1 MANEKFSDFTLE
13 TDLTNFEGL
22 VGFQAGVDNLQIT
35 PANLG
40 LHLPTRFILSASYT
54 LLSTSAGK
62 HGLTWL
68 GGNTSSGTS
77 EDDGALY
84 IFQPFKIN
92 QIVMRYNGRTGIAI
106 DPGESLSYELVTLN
120 PTAAGPPAEWSIA
133 NDPDTSPTTLIT
145 DFGNVFDLDNADDGT
160 WPYTNY
166 TPGTP
171 IQLTADTMVMLVQD
185 EPVGTVQP
193 NAADIMFYFDCQ
205 YT

>member
-13 TDLTNFEGL
+13 TDLANFEGL

-35 PANLG
+35 PTNLG
-40 LHLPTRFILSASYT
+40 LHLPTRFMLSASYT
-54 LLSTSAGK
+54 LLSTAAGK

-77 EDDGALY
+77 EDDGSLY
-84 IFQPFKIN
+84 IFQDFKIN
-92 QIVMRYNGRTGIAI
+92 QIVMRYNGRTGIEIAA
-106 DPGESLSYELVTLN
+106 GESLSYELVTLD
-120 PTAAGPPAEWSIA
+120 PTVVGPPAEWSIA
-133 NDPDTSPTTLIT
+133 NDPDTSPNTLIT

-160 WPYTNY
+160 WPYINY
-166 TPGTP
+166 TPLTP
-171 IQLTADTMVMLVQD
+171 IQLTADTMVILVQD
-185 EPVGTVQP
+185 EPVGTVSP

>member
-1 MANEKFSDFTLE
+1 MANEKFSDFTLK
-13 TDLTNFEGL
+13 TNLADFDGL
-22 VGFQAGVDNLQIT
+22 VGFDTGIDNLQISKE
-35 PANLG
+35 NLG
-40 LHLPTRFILSASYT
+40 LHLPTRFMLSAAYT
-54 LLSTSAGK
+54 QLNTAGGK
-62 HGLTWL
+62 HGLSWL
-68 GGNTSSGTS
+68 GGFASTGTS

-92 QIVMRYNGRTGIAI
+92 QIVMRYNGRNGIDI

-120 PTAAGPPAEWSIA
+120 PTAAGPPAEWEIA

-145 DFGNVFDLDNADDGT
+145 DFGNVFDLDNSDDGT
-160 WPYTNY
+160 WPYINY

-171 IQLTADTMVMLVQD
+171 ISLTADTMVMLVQN
-185 EPVGTVQP
+185 ENGTVQP